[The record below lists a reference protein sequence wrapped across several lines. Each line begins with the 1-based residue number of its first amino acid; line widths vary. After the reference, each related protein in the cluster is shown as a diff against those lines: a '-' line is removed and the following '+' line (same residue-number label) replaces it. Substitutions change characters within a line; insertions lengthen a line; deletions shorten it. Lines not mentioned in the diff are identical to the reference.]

1 MNNGGGA
8 QSVFARFTLLACIA
22 LGSLMCGAGCHH
34 DSEAEKPRVE
44 SLQFTVPQLDMKIGE
59 RLAVKVDVKPNE
71 ARRHY
76 TVEYAASVEGYV
88 AISETSNDGCV
99 LTAEKGGTV
108 VVVAKADGFTAYLE
122 VTIDGEEI
130 LQVPYILIPT
140 QVIEVNEGSRK
151 SVQVSLFNGNAIDQ
165 QRFNWSVEPGKDNIT
180 ILPTG
185 NVVVVQGEKRG
196 AQKIIVG
203 HDKSEYKAEILVFVL
218 GAQETVKYI
227 TTQSNVI
234 TMIANGP
241 NKMFDVTL
249 VNGLPAENIS
259 GWSYEILEENPC
271 ISILSSNNTCN
282 ITARR
287 KGTAVIRVRHPLAVY
302 EGVEYPLDVRVIA
315 YEAEESWIE
324 LDWTFKQ
331 MEMGLGQS
339 LTAALKGG
347 FQENWYDNFHF
358 TIKKV
363 RPEEP
368 DCIELTQTNFSAY
381 IQPKAPG
388 RCVIDVSNDHIDYHR
403 EALVIVRD
411 PAVIIPDEFYIT
423 TSQNV
428 IQMEIGQT
436 TATQLNIQLINGVEG
451 DRAGFEWTVE
461 DGRIVEVDALDLPEG
476 KKVNYLARAQAEIKS
491 VANTLALVTPKK
503 TGTTK
508 IIIAHPKSP
517 FSNAVVICKVYPRG
531 TFANLP
537 YVLSNPEG
545 GLIKVDTTVQ
555 QATNTYKHVKLEV
568 ISGDPL
574 SVGPL
579 DWEIAKTGD
588 NKTIA
593 NIYDISKGLENEIQG
608 VVGSSGVTKLTVS
621 NDNLRSPYEATVMVG
636 TTDQLK
642 TMAVLY
648 VDQVYQTV
656 AAGQSVSVAIL
667 NSNMEPGPGGILQPN
682 ALYDSKNYTVSNGD
696 PSKVIAT
703 MIKSRLLLQG
713 LAVTESGWVE
723 ITVGNSDGIVTP
735 ATVKVMVVPD
745 NVTIDKPYTLTGP
758 NFIGLKPGERKDIE
772 VNLTG
777 APDVES
783 QKINWKSENAQIV
796 SVTGS
801 GPQAKLTAGAGTA
814 QTNIT
819 ASHSKSVNDKVVV
832 AYVDPLGRSPEEIM
846 IIGVA
851 REHWLL
857 KPGDEIMLQ
866 LMVSKPEWA
875 PDLVWTRD
883 SDNVIDLD
891 GNGDKARV
899 KAKAGGSAVITV
911 RCTDKET
918 GNAKE
923 LIPLKIYVSVTD
935 KDPLEKSITLPSIF
949 ELIVGENK
957 IITAVTSGLSPS
969 EINNITWEIDDPD
982 PVSITGNSSNPI
994 KGDKLFVLGRERGQA
1009 WITVRQDD
1017 FGYIK
1022 RILVVCA
1029 RTYDELAST
1038 FVIASEESYY
1048 RFKVGETRTIRLV
1061 FGSAGFPPGEIPF
1074 IRWSE
1079 SGNHVVKIY
1088 EGGDYAQIE
1097 AVGLGIT
1104 TVTVT
1109 HRDDTGNS
1117 IILKPVTI
1125 TVETYTESI
1134 NGVNYAFNADALM
1147 IGLVTSKAAETAAA
1161 KNEKKLTVSIYP
1173 QGVSYGLIT
1182 AYDENFPENTG
1193 SSGSQNSDAVFNFK
1207 QSGNE
1212 LMITGKNPGQSYLRI
1227 KHPQVGEDLRVLIY
1241 AAATE
1246 AALNEMF
1253 PIALNKTNYLLTIG
1267 DGAQYIQITVPP
1279 ETTPGFSDKVQR
1291 ITWGPEN
1298 ETVFSGSIPVKDI
1311 NNPGQDAP
1319 KIPGAG
1325 KSIYDYTVRQVSG
1338 IAAGNGAYTIRYNGQ
1353 PVEKAFISVKAKT
1366 ALDFSK
1372 RMVTESIIGLKV
1384 GEKDR
1389 LTGVGTNL
1397 TPAEIEG
1404 TVDNAGLVWNSS
1416 NPAIV
1421 SVTPFPNDKSKCY
1434 LNAVSSGMTEVTV
1447 SYGQIVRYIKVYAA
1461 EESEVSSYKALNLDN
1476 RYYQL
1481 RRNDDMVLQAFHAA
1495 RPCDSGDNWV
1505 FYPKNDPF
1513 DNRVVELFT
1522 TEADGKTP
1530 LAKDKIR
1537 VRGINEGIATI
1548 ILHNTDVNSGQYADV
1563 QFMVEVNNTAPLVE
1577 TNPADWYMTAV
1588 KTVYALDETK
1598 TGDVTRLMVMPVKF
1612 PETQIPLINWRV
1624 YSEEINGAVK
1634 ILSGSDKPQIVDLYG
1649 SRSGSFCELSPKG
1662 KKGTA
1667 VVRASHPQSINE
1679 VDFTIICDAQA
1690 ALANP
1695 LPYIAASQEVVR
1707 VKLYE
1712 TAAVNVTVE
1721 NINKSYDINQFT
1733 AQADNDRV
1741 SLSLSGSQ
1749 LRITGN
1755 KFGQSLITVRHTAS
1769 DVAKHIIVM
1778 VMADDTSLVYLTTR
1792 QNFVMLERNS
1802 YTALE
1807 VSMVGFEDINNANY
1821 HWETDDVNL
1830 ISINPSGKQA
1840 VVSSKNS
1847 TGTAKVTVWNSLC
1860 SEYKLTIY
1868 VRITDQFTENPT
1880 YITTQ
1885 NNIIS
1890 IKEGA
1895 SMQIKANLVNAG
1907 AQELSRL
1914 RWSTLDG
1921 AIIELNYAGNTASVK
1936 GLKPGTAGITI
1947 DHDAAFN
1954 AVTIICIVEP
1964 QETNNGI
1971 YIAADSILVEMDVK
1985 ETNRLVRARL
1995 VGGAPEDVYGFR
2007 WEITNYVSVRKTGGG
2022 GSYPVITMSANA
2034 DMCYITPYKSGQD
2047 FYEGEATV
2055 TVSHPKT
2062 NYRLDLKIIVRDNTP
2077 IQFSQAYIT
2086 LNQRAQARV
2095 NISGPSGD
2103 IIYESSDPRMGIVSG
2118 TNKVCVIDALK
2129 VGSFTV
2135 TAFNVGKTK
2144 SDQLLVTVIANETD
2158 QYYLDVQINGVNS
2171 SLLSLDAG
2179 KRVVVR
2185 GFVRNM
2191 KTGEEVPGAKGNIS
2205 WKIGN
2210 FTGDVTNTNAQII
2223 VLENLPNKGKLYE
2236 KNVEGQIQVYAPGK
2250 VAGTAEIMF
2259 KYDNPASPLGLAGV
2273 EKSIYVQVKMPDFQ
2287 WILSHTVIR
2296 VMEKGAEEQ
2305 ITARIEGRADINYG
2319 TTSPLAEGEIKF
2331 SSSNTNVARV
2341 EYAGGTKDGGSIA
2354 RVIPLRPLS
2363 ENEAPCNAVL
2373 TYGGSAQ
2380 YIPIIVDPLITLTAN
2395 PTSLTVQP
2403 GSVAYTLVECSP
2415 GARKVSFSMDTNVG
2429 IEIFGCRAQTKEQ
2442 QKINWAQ
2449 DKNNQGN
2456 FGRMPPSFECGDF
2469 GYWIKVEG
2477 TATTGYVVLTLELPQ
2492 DNKKMVINVSNNIN
2506 QYVRWKKLPYFKGTP
2521 DTTNPI
2527 RWHYTINPESDYLVT
2542 INPSTPVFTKVTV
2555 KTVDAKGDPLHEED
2569 GTKYVEL
2576 SWVNGKNYFE
2586 PYVAVEEG
2594 KSIPFM
2600 AKNSAYLISLP
2611 WSIYYERLN
2620 EVITWQRVDGGDNG
2634 GTLSVYDNVNYAIIV
2649 TNGFP
2654 VTIELKTPA
2663 NKPIERCGISAIN
2676 LKQNGLPISGSPS
2689 FPNSYISID
2698 KPSENGTTNSYQF
2711 KVSTTKG
2718 GTSSISFAGVLEV
2731 EYWLYDGNAK
2741 RTDFTRKFLIYEKVK

>member
-1 MNNGGGA
+1 MGNRGGA
-8 QSVFARFTLLACIA
+8 QSVFLRFALFACVA
-22 LGSLMCGAGCHH
+22 LGSLMYGAGCRH
-34 DSEAEKPRVE
+34 DSTAVSPRVG
-44 SLQFTVPQLDMKIGE
+44 SLRFIVPKLDMKLGE
-59 RLAVKVDVKPNE
+59 RLAVKVEVKPDE
-71 ARRHY
+71 ARNYY

-108 VVVAKADGFTAYLE
+108 VVVAKAGGFTAYLE
-122 VTIDGEEI
+122 VTIDAQEI
-130 LQVPYILIPT
+130 IQVPCILIPT

-165 QRFNWSVEPGKDNIT
+165 QKFNWSVEPGKDNIT

-203 HDKSEYKAEILVFVL
+203 HDKSEYTAEILVFVL

-259 GWSYEILEENPC
+259 GWSYEILEDNPC

-282 ITARR
+282 VTAQR
-287 KGTAVIRVRHPLAVY
+287 KGTAVIRVRHPLAAY

-315 YEAEESWIE
+315 CETEESWIE

-331 MEMGLGQS
+331 LEMGFGQS

-347 FQENWYDNFHF
+347 FQESWYDSFHF
-358 TIKKV
+358 TLKKV

-368 DCIELTQTNFSAY
+368 DCIELIQTNYSAY
-381 IQPKAPG
+381 IVPKAPG
-388 RCVIDVSNDHIDYHR
+388 RCVINVSNDHIDYHR

-436 TATQLNIQLINGVEG
+436 TAAQLNIQLINGNEA
-451 DRAGFEWTVE
+451 DKAGFEWTVE
-461 DGRIVEVDALDLPEG
+461 DGRIIEVDALDLPEG
-476 KKVNYLARAQAEIKS
+476 KQVNYLGRAQAEIKS

-503 TGTTK
+503 TGATK
-508 IIIAHPKSP
+508 IIISHPKSP
-517 FSNAVVICKVYPRG
+517 YSNATVICKVYPRG

-537 YVLSNPEG
+537 YALSNPEG
-545 GLIKVDTTVQ
+545 GLIKIDTTVQ

-579 DWEIAKTGD
+579 DWEIARTGD

-608 VVGSSGVTKLTVS
+608 VVGSSGVAKLTVN

-636 TTDQLK
+636 TTEQLK

-648 VDQVYQTV
+648 VDKVYQTV

-667 NSNMEPGPGGILQPN
+667 NSGMEPGPGGILQPN
-682 ALYDSKNYTVSNGD
+682 SLYDSRNYTVSNGD
-696 PSKVIAT
+696 PGKVIAT

-713 LAVTESGWVE
+713 LAVTEAGWVD
-723 ITVGNSDGIVTP
+723 ITIGNSDGIITP
-735 ATVKVMVVPD
+735 TTVKVMVVPD
-745 NVTIDKPYTLTGP
+745 SVTVDKPYTLTGP
-758 NFIGLKPGERKDIE
+758 NFVGLKPGERKDIE

-783 QKINWKSENAQIV
+783 QKINWKSENAQII

-801 GPQAKLTAGAGTA
+801 GPQAKVSAGPDAA

-819 ASHSKSVNDKVVV
+819 ASHAKSVNNKVIV

-846 IIGVA
+846 IIGA
-851 REHWLL
+851 AQEHWLL
-857 KPGDEIMLQ
+857 KSGDEIMLQ
-866 LMVSKPEWA
+866 LMISKPEWA
-875 PDLVWTRD
+875 ADLEWTRD

-911 RCTDKET
+911 RCKDKTT
-918 GNAKE
+918 GQYKE

-949 ELIVGENK
+949 ELIIGENK
-957 IITAVTSGLSPS
+957 IITAVTAGMNPA
-969 EINNITWEIDDPD
+969 EIAKIKWEIDDPNV
-982 PVSITGNSSNPI
+982 VSISGGGNGLT
-994 KGDKLFVLGRERGQA
+994 GDKLFVLGRGRGQA

-1022 RILVVCA
+1022 RILVVCM
-1029 RTYDELAST
+1029 RTYEELAGT
-1038 FVIASEESYY
+1038 FVIAGEESYY
-1048 RFKVGETRTIRLV
+1048 RIKVGETRTVRLV
-1061 FGSAGFPPGEIPF
+1061 FGSAGFPPGDIPF

-1088 EGGDYAQIE
+1088 DGGDYAQIE

-1109 HRDDTGNS
+1109 HRDDAGNS
-1117 IILKPVTI
+1117 IVLKPVTI

-1134 NGVNYAFNADALM
+1134 NGVNYVFNADALM
-1147 IGLVTSKAAETAAA
+1147 IGLVTSKAAETAAV

-1193 SSGSQNSDAVFNFK
+1193 SGGSQNPNAVFNFK

-1212 LMITGKNPGQSYLRI
+1212 FIVTGRNPGQSYLRI

-1246 AALNEMF
+1246 AALDEMF

-1267 DGAQYIQITVPP
+1267 GGAQYIQITVPP
-1279 ETTPGFSDKVQR
+1279 ESTPGFTDKIQR

-1311 NNPGQDAP
+1311 QDPSKDAP
-1319 KIPGAG
+1319 KIPGSG
-1325 KSIYDYTVRQVSG
+1325 RSIYDYTVRQVSG
-1338 IAAGNGAYTIRYNGQ
+1338 IAVGNGGYTVRYNGQ

-1372 RMVTESIIGLKV
+1372 RIVTENIIGLKI
-1384 GEKDR
+1384 GEKER

-1397 TPAEIEG
+1397 TPAEIAG

-1421 SVTPFPNDKSKCY
+1421 AITPFPNDKSKCY

-1447 SYGQIVRYIKVYAA
+1447 SYGQIVRYIKVYVAND
-1461 EESEVSSYKALNLDN
+1461 VDNYKAVNLDN

-1481 RRNDDMVLQAFHAA
+1481 RRNDDMILQAFHAA
-1495 RPCDSGDNWV
+1495 RQCDSGDNWV
-1505 FYPKNDPF
+1505 FYPRNDPF

-1522 TEADGKTP
+1522 TDSDGKTP
-1530 LAKDKIR
+1530 LGKDKIR

-1548 ILHNTDVNSGQYADV
+1548 ILHNPDVNSGQYADV

-1598 TGDVTRLMVMPVKF
+1598 TGDVARLSVIPVKF
-1612 PETQIPLINWRV
+1612 PETQIPLINWKV
-1624 YSEEINGAVK
+1624 YSEEINGVTK
-1634 ILSGSDKPQIVDLYG
+1634 ILSGGDKPQIVDLYG
-1649 SRSGSFCELSPKG
+1649 SRSGSFCDLSVKG

-1679 VDFTIICDAQA
+1679 VDFTVICDAKA

-1695 LPYIAASQEVVR
+1695 LPYIAADQEVAR

-1712 TAAVNVTVE
+1712 TATVNLTVE

-1733 AQADNDRV
+1733 AQADNDKV
-1741 SLSLSGSQ
+1741 SLSLSGNR

-1769 DVAKHIIVM
+1769 DVAKHIVVM
-1778 VMADDTSLVYLTTR
+1778 VMADDASLVYLTTR
-1792 QNFVMLERNS
+1792 QNFVMLERNG

-1830 ISINPSGKQA
+1830 ISISPSGRQA
-1840 VVSSKNS
+1840 VVSGKNV
-1847 TGTAKVTVWNSLC
+1847 TGTAKVTVWNNLC

-1868 VRITDQFTENPT
+1868 IRITNQFAENPV

-1885 NNIIS
+1885 NNILS

-1895 SMQIKANLVNAG
+1895 SVQVKANLVNAG

-1921 AIIELNYAGNTASVK
+1921 AIIELNYSGDTASIK
-1936 GLKPGTAGITI
+1936 GLKPGTAGVTI

-1954 AVTIICIVEP
+1954 AVTVICIVEP
-1964 QETNNGI
+1964 REINNGI
-1971 YIAADSILVEMDVK
+1971 YIAADNILVEMDVR

-1995 VGGAPEDVYGFR
+1995 VGGSPEDVYGFR
-2007 WEITNYVSVRKTGGG
+2007 WEITNYVSVRKTSGG

-2034 DMCYITPYKSGQD
+2034 DMCYVSPCKSGQD
-2047 FYEGEATV
+2047 FYEGEATL
-2055 TVSHPKT
+2055 TISHPKT
-2062 NYRLDLKIIVRDNTP
+2062 NYRLDLKIIVRDNTS

-2086 LNQRAQARV
+2086 INQHAQARV

-2103 IIYESSDPRMGIVSG
+2103 IIYESSNAQMGAVSG

-2158 QYYLDVQINGVNS
+2158 QYYLDVQINGVHS
-2171 SLLSLDAG
+2171 SLLSLDAER
-2179 KRVVVR
+2179 RVTVR
-2185 GFVRNM
+2185 GFVRSM
-2191 KTGEEVPGAKGNIS
+2191 KTGEEIPGARGNIS
-2205 WKIGN
+2205 WKISN
-2210 FTGDVTNTNAQII
+2210 PAVNAANTNANII
-2223 VLENLPNKGKLYE
+2223 ILENLTNKGSVYE
-2236 KNVEGQIQVYAPGK
+2236 KNVEGQVQVYAPGR
-2250 VAGTAEIMF
+2250 VAGTAEIAF

-2273 EKSIYVQVKMPDFQ
+2273 EKSIYVRVKMPDFQ
-2287 WILSHTVIR
+2287 WILSHTMIR
-2296 VMEKGAEEQ
+2296 VMQGGAEEQ
-2305 ITARIEGRADINYG
+2305 ITARVEGRANINYG
-2319 TTSPLAEGEIKF
+2319 TTSPLAQGDIQF
-2331 SSSNTNVARV
+2331 SSSNSNVARV
-2341 EYAGGTKDGGSIA
+2341 EYAGGTPAAGSVA
-2354 RVIPLRPLS
+2354 RVIPLRPLL
-2363 ENEAPCNAVL
+2363 ENEAPCNAVI
-2373 TYGGSAQ
+2373 TYDGSTQ
-2380 YIPIIVDPLITLTAN
+2380 YIPVIVDPNVSITASPSTLI
-2395 PTSLTVQP
+2395 VQP
-2403 GSVAYTLVECSP
+2403 GSAAYALVTCNPPSQT
-2415 GARKVSFSMDTNVG
+2415 VSLTANSNIGVDL
-2429 IEIFGCRAQTKEQ
+2429 FGYKAQTAEEATLEYIKRDGSEGKPDVQ
-2442 QKINWAQ
+2442 YKFGGMPSAFTC
-2449 DKNNQGN
+2449 GN
-2456 FGRMPPSFECGDF
+2456 FGYWVKVQGQEKTGSVTLTFEMAQDR
-2469 GYWIKVEG
+2469 KK
-2477 TATTGYVVLTLELPQ
+2477 TTVQVTNTKNE
-2492 DNKKMVINVSNNIN
+2492 
-2506 QYVRWKKLPYFKGTP
+2506 YVRWKEPYVKMEPTSGARS
-2521 DTTNPI
+2521 I
-2527 RWHYTINPESDYLVT
+2527 AYTINPDTDYLECSDTRANLPFNVSMDKANKLVT
-2542 INPSTPVFTKVTV
+2542 LSPKNGQYYTKEPGNQPL
-2555 KTVDAKGDPLHEED
+2555 VDPRGIEFRAKGSGEFIYLP
-2569 GTKYVEL
+2569 
-2576 SWVNGKNYFE
+2576 YF
-2586 PYVAVEEG
+2586 
-2594 KSIPFM
+2594 
-2600 AKNSAYLISLP
+2600 
-2611 WSIYYERLN
+2611 IYYEGLQPRIYWERADSN
-2620 EVITWQRVDGGDNG
+2620 SAARSSFDA
-2634 GTLSVYDNVNYAIIV
+2634 VNYAITV
-2649 TNGFP
+2649 AKGAD
-2654 VTIELKTPA
+2654 VTIQMKVP
-2663 NKPIERCGISAIN
+2663 
-2676 LKQNGLPISGSPS
+2676 SP
-2689 FPNSYISID
+2689 YEIA
-2698 KPSENGTTNSYQF
+2698 KC
-2711 KVSTTKG
+2711 
-2718 GTSSISFAGVLEV
+2718 SISFETPVLSLVNNSFNFVLTKSSDYAFTLSNTSAAGSPAGTTV
-2731 EYWLYDGNAK
+2731 ESVTYAGTLTARYEMYDGGNEM
-2741 RTDFTRKFLIYEKVK
+2741 TPFTRTFLIYAKNYK